1 MMQIDQIVEDFAIRN
16 RMPEEAI
23 RAATDQADIVVPAF
37 IDYIENCPAHGP
49 FDAGEETTV
58 FLMFHVLGSLRAKA
72 AYRPLARLVNR
83 NDADLDWFIGYDAIF
98 ETSHRVIA
106 PLVDGDPKPLY
117 DVIENRDA
125 GEFIRAAMLRA
136 LAMAARDGALQRHET
151 ANYLR
156 DCFMNM
162 WPQDESPIWFGWQ
175 NAILILG
182 LSELTPLVEKAFARG
197 YVETF
202 FYGFTDFEDEMKLV
216 LDNPAL
222 DRVAGHHVTPFGD
235 VIEEM
240 STWVCFNEERRDAE
254 RREPLLLPTW
264 DAAPKHNPNRH
275 TGRNDP
281 CPCGSGK
288 KYKKCCLEAQ
298 AA

>member
-1 MMQIDQIVEDFAIRN
+1 MQIDQIVEDFAIRN

-49 FDAGEETTV
+49 FDAGEETPV

-125 GEFIRAAMLRA
+125 GEFIRAAMQSAANPCCSQSGTPPQNTTRTGIRA
-136 LAMAARDGALQRHET
+136 AMTPARAAAARSTRSAAWRRRRRR
-151 ANYLR
+151 YLIAKKMPR
-156 DCFMNM
+156 
-162 WPQDESPIWFGWQ
+162 
-175 NAILILG
+175 L
-182 LSELTPLVEKAFARG
+182 
-197 YVETF
+197 
-202 FYGFTDFEDEMKLV
+202 
-216 LDNPAL
+216 
-222 DRVAGHHVTPFGD
+222 
-235 VIEEM
+235 M
-240 STWVCFNEERRDAE
+240 S
-254 RREPLLLPTW
+254 
-264 DAAPKHNPNRH
+264 
-275 TGRNDP
+275 
-281 CPCGSGK
+281 
-288 KYKKCCLEAQ
+288 
-298 AA
+298 